1 MKLFRKLDE
10 MELEI
15 KHKGNMAGL
24 IFLNLAL
31 IALIIKGIICN
42 NSNIDPYIELLIGE
56 LLVVFFA
63 KLIHRKNYG
72 DDGWKKSLVYFIV
85 GAVMLFVIMLVL
97 TCSLDAALN
106 HLQPQG

>member
-24 IFLNLAL
+24 IFLNLAML
-31 IALIIKGIICN
+31 ALIIKGIICGQDVD
-42 NSNIDPYIELLIGE
+42 IYVELIIGE

-63 KLIHRKNYG
+63 KLIHRRNYG
-72 DDGWKKSLVYFIV
+72 DDGWKKSLQYFVIGV
-85 GAVMLFVIMLVL
+85 IMLFVILVVL
-97 TCSLDAALN
+97 SSILEAVFMHFQQQL
-106 HLQPQG
+106 